1 MLFHYISIP
10 KNDTDLDFRQEVFL
24 LLLLMSLWL
33 STTSASFHISFPLTL
48 EATKSVQFPII
59 FHFNNQKAAFY
70 LCLLLTSHLLLF
82 SWFGNGMIRST
93 FIRTVCTSQCSRKDQ
108 ICIKFD
114 TTIIHL
120 AFLFFVCFTIPALEK
135 KEQLETLLLPAGI
148 QAGSG
153 MFSKLLRQACQKPM
167 PDPGVQTHLG
177 MSGKRMGL

>member
-10 KNDTDLDFRQEVFL
+10 NIDTDSDFGQEGFL

-33 STTSASFHISFPLTL
+33 SITSASFHISFPLTL

-59 FHFNNQKAAFY
+59 VHFNNQKAAFY
-70 LCLLLTSHLLLF
+70 LCLSRTSHLLLF
-82 SWFGNGMIRST
+82 SWFGNGMIRSA

-120 AFLFFVCFTIPALEK
+120 AFFVFCLFYHTCFREKRAAWDTPA
-135 KEQLETLLLPAGI
+135 PCWD
-148 QAGSG
+148 SG
-153 MFSKLLRQACQKPM
+153 RFRY
-167 PDPGVQTHLG
+167 V
-177 MSGKRMGL
+177 